1 MKDKA
6 YAKIN
11 LALDVCGIREDGYHE
26 IDSIML
32 PINFYDLLEIRISDQ
47 DSYRCNWPYIRDNE
61 NNSIHKMIS
70 VLKEKY
76 HITDHFMIDLYKSVP
91 TQAGLGG
98 GTADAASAL
107 RILKKL
113 YHLDPSEEEIR
124 EICTQVGA
132 DVLFNYHNVP
142 ARVTGIGDVLKE
154 IAVKNDYHILLVK
167 PKKGVST
174 PAAYGLLDLDRCIH
188 PDIDSL
194 QKALADGTSIEGLLG
209 NSMQEAAMSLNEEI
223 KEAIDSLK
231 AAGARNVLMSG
242 SGSTVFCISE
252 DQREIMR
259 LYQKLRD
266 THSYVRFGKILK
278 KQQKKLI
285 V

>member
-11 LALDVCGIREDGYHE
+11 LSLDVCGIREDGYHE

-47 DSYRCNWPYIRDNE
+47 DSYRCNWPYIRDNG
-61 NNSIHKMIS
+61 NNSILKMIS

-76 HITDHFMIDLYKSVP
+76 QIRDHFMIDLYKSVP

-98 GTADAASAL
+98 GTADAASTL

-113 YHLDPSEEEIR
+113 YHLDPSPEEIK
-124 EICTQVGA
+124 EICMKVGA
-132 DVLFNYHNVP
+132 DVLFNYYNVP
-142 ARVTGIGDVLKE
+142 ARVTGIGDVLQE
-154 IAVKNDYHILLVK
+154 IPVRNDYHILLVK

-174 PAAYGLLDLDRCIH
+174 PAAYELLDLDRCIH
-188 PDIDSL
+188 PDIDRL
-194 QKALADGTSIEGLLG
+194 QKALAEGTSIEGLLG
-209 NSMQEAAMSLNEEI
+209 NSMQDAAMILNEEI
-223 KEAIDSLK
+223 KEVMTCLK
-231 AAGARNVLMSG
+231 ETGAKNVLMSG

-252 DQREIMR
+252 NKDEIMR
-259 LYQKLRD
+259 LYKALRNA
-266 THSYVRFGKILK
+266 HSYVRFGKILTK
-278 KQQKKLI
+278 
-285 V
+285 

>member
-11 LALDVCGIREDGYHE
+11 LSLDVCGIREDHYHL

-32 PINFYDLLEIRISDQ
+32 PIDFYDFLEIKISDT
-47 DSYRCNWPYIRDNE
+47 DSYRCNWSYIRYNE

-70 VLKEKY
+70 HLKERY
-76 HITDHFMIDLYKSVP
+76 QIRDHFAIDLYKSVP

-98 GTADAASAL
+98 GTADAASVL
-107 RILKKL
+107 RIFKKM
-113 YHLDPSEEEIR
+113 YELDPSEEEIR
-124 EICTQVGA
+124 DICMQVGA
-132 DVLFNYHNVP
+132 DVLFNYYNVP
-142 ARVTGIGDVLKE
+142 ARVTGIGDVVTE
-154 IAVKNDYHILLVK
+154 IAVKNNYYILLVK

-174 PAAYGLLDLDRCIH
+174 PAAYEMIDQNDCIH
-188 PDIDSL
+188 PDIGRL

-209 NSMQEAAMSLNEEI
+209 NSLQEVAMLLNEEI
-223 KEAIDSLK
+223 KEAIGCLET
-231 AAGARNVLMSG
+231 AGARNVLMSG

-252 DQREIMR
+252 DRQEIMR
-259 LYQKLRD
+259 LYQVLRD

-278 KQQKKLI
+278 K
-285 V
+285 